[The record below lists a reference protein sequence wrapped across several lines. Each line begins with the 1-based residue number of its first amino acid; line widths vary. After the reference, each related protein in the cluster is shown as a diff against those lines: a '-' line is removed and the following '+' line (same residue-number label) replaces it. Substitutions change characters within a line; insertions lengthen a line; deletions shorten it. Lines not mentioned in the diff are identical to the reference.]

1 MRENFYAELSRRLRE
16 EGIESSYAGTQNL
29 NVLLH
34 GQPVLCVT
42 PSSEIFILP
51 AGSKNEEVNDLYHRE
66 GAKADEVYE
75 YVEAV
80 QSSPLLRAS
89 DLKEEFRLLA
99 DFGCAVLAGREREN
113 GRGYQFVTWVWDF
126 DRRGVS
132 HGHYFEGNY
141 HAAKEDFAVRSG
153 LISRAQLFSADQ
165 LAELYRATDFF
176 LEEGP
181 EGSPGGQNKNRIYR
195 PGSSRT
201 TGTIPGTRNE
211 LVEQTTEGPVAAVRL
226 QTAGPSFL
234 CPLEVIPMN
243 RRLFFKLYS
252 FTYYFESVSN
262 HLWYLFFRFLGCPYP
277 AHGFLCWASDQECLR
292 TRMKKINRKE
302 ESNADQ
308 SDAQ

>member
-1 MRENFYAELSRRLRE
+1 MKQKFYAELSRRLRE

-29 NVLLH
+29 NVSLH

-42 PSSEIFILP
+42 PSSEIYILP
-51 AGSKNEEVNDLYHRE
+51 AGSKNEEVNDLYHRV
-66 GAKADEVYE
+66 GATADEVYE

-113 GRGYQFVTWVWDF
+113 DRGYQFVTWVWDF

-181 EGSPGGQNKNRIYR
+181 EPEDKQMKAFQEA
-195 PGSSRT
+195 RT
-201 TGTIPGTRNE
+201 KIEYTVPDLQERLE
-211 LVEQTTEGPVAAVRL
+211 LP
-226 QTAGPSFL
+226 
-234 CPLEVIPMN
+234 
-243 RRLFFKLYS
+243 
-252 FTYYFESVSN
+252 
-262 HLWYLFFRFLGCPYP
+262 
-277 AHGFLCWASDQECLR
+277 R
-292 TRMKKINRKE
+292 TRMDIPSRNGTSSPYLNWFRSYWHPVRSKGKTSIRFSWISCRKTTKPRCWPVPHLLPPTRP
-302 ESNADQ
+302 
-308 SDAQ
+308 